1 MKTAL
6 LYFGLACIGLLGG
19 GLSALQMSG
28 LIDSKSGVA
37 LSEVNIDHW
46 ASDWSIGSKAADG
59 YTRARVAR
67 YGLLG
72 LAKSEA
78 VYFVRSK
85 DETGAPLEG
94 RCTYVLSGTQQDAL
108 WWSITL
114 YDEQSRLPMNEDEA
128 LSIDLTQVG
137 SDGPWEALVSPNRPQ
152 TGHWISSRAAK
163 TFDLMLR
170 LYQPSDQV
178 LTAPEAA
185 VKAPSLRKLSC
196 EAVS

>member
-1 MKTAL
+1 M
-6 LYFGLACIGLLGG
+6 GLLAG

-37 LSEVNIDHW
+37 LFEVNIDHW
-46 ASDWSIGSKAADG
+46 ASDWSIGSKSADG

-78 VYFVRSK
+78 VYFVRSR
-85 DETGAPLEG
+85 DEAGAPLEG

-114 YDEQSRLPMNEDEA
+114 YDQESRLPMNDDRA
-128 LSIDLTQVG
+128 LSIDSTQVG
-137 SDGPWEALVSPNRPQ
+137 SDGPWQALVSPSRPQ

-163 TFDLMLR
+163 TFDLTLR
-170 LYQPSDQV
+170 LYQPSDQI

-185 VKAPSLRKLSC
+185 VKAPSLQKLSC
-196 EAVS
+196 EAAS